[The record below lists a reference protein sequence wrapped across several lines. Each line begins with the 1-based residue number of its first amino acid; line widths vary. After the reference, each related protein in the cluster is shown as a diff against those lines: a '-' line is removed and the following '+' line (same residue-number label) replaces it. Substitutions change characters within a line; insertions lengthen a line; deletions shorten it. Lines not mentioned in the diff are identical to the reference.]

1 MSRGGTG
8 NMRAHS
14 YSLSPHLHIAFRM
27 PQGHRILVDSQG
39 GSSLRLKGSIR

>member
-8 NMRAHS
+8 NMHVYS
-14 YSLSPHLHIAFRM
+14 YSLSPHLHIAFPV

-39 GSSLRLKGSIR
+39 GSSLRLKGIR